1 MLNSTATTPYFHVAP
16 ESESCMLT
24 RKRFVSFENWTHAPM
39 NTRISVVVR
48 ALFIAVCLLLIL
60 QGKPPV
66 LAQRNEV
73 ISVKDETQD
82 IELGKLSEFKTNQ
95 ENWNS
100 QNGQQI
106 QALTARVDSLESNIS
121 SIEGWEKGGFG
132 VLTALSILAMFFQL
146 KRKGDKPQ

>member
-1 MLNSTATTPYFHVAP
+1 
-16 ESESCMLT
+16 
-24 RKRFVSFENWTHAPM
+24 M